1 MLVEC
6 DNKYAVGLMRYVCS
20 LSVDLWS
27 TFIIMFLWE
36 FGDSVVIVL
45 GGGGVGSEHD
55 AK

>member
-6 DNKYAVGLMRYVCS
+6 DNRYAVGLMRYVCS

-27 TFIIMFLWE
+27 TFIIIFLWE

-45 GGGGVGSEHD
+45 GGGGGGCRFG
-55 AK
+55 A